1 MSTRLPRPL
10 DAAEI
15 RVLGV
20 LLEKE
25 QTTPEVYPLTVNA
38 LIAGANQKTNRD
50 PVMDLSE
57 TEVVDALDRLREH
70 VLVWRVEG
78 ARSERWKQSVS
89 RRWGLE
95 TQAARALLTTLL
107 LRGPQ
112 TVGELRSR
120 SERLHAFESAE
131 EVEATLKQL
140 AAEFEP
146 LVAELP
152 RQPGR
157 KEARWTHLVGDPTER
172 EAAAVRE
179 PEEAQPAADPRP
191 SLAARLDRLEETVAR
206 LAAELEE
213 PEVAA
218 RGVTS
223 WEPRQGRYAVGRDVS
238 PGRRSRLPSSH
249 RHSTSS
255 AGPSVSR
262 PGVTSRPTSC
272 RPSGTSL
279 EAQTSSA
286 ESPCLRRST
295 DHSSSNGSWRW

>member
-10 DAAEI
+10 DAVEI

-50 PVMDLSE
+50 PVMDVTE

-95 TQAARALLTTLL
+95 TRAVRALLTTLL

-112 TVGELRSR
+112 TAGELRSR
-120 SERLHAFESAE
+120 SERLHPFESVE

-140 AAEFEP
+140 AGEFEP

-157 KEARWTHLVGDPTER
+157 KEIRWTHLVGDPAER
-172 EAAAVRE
+172 EAAAAAGSAATAASE
-179 PEEAQPAADPRP
+179 PDEARPAADPRP
-191 SLAARLDRLEETVAR
+191 SLAARLERLEETVAR
-206 LAAELEE
+206 LAAELE
-213 PEVAA
+213 
-218 RGVTS
+218 
-223 WEPRQGRYAVGRDVS
+223 
-238 PGRRSRLPSSH
+238 
-249 RHSTSS
+249 
-255 AGPSVSR
+255 
-262 PGVTSRPTSC
+262 
-272 RPSGTSL
+272 SL
-279 EAQTSSA
+279 KSQLGAS
-286 ESPCLRRST
+286 
-295 DHSSSNGSWRW
+295 